1 MSAWTGIAGAYKM
14 VHVLMNQ
21 QLSEIGLTF
30 PQYRLIRALGRSGA
44 MPMNKIGEHMLVTPA
59 NITGLVDRLEGRGYV
74 ERKEVSTDRRVVR
87 IQLTRKGKS
96 CFQRT
101 NVQHRR
107 LISKIIG
114 VLSENEILNLTRQL
128 QKVKEAAISER
139 NSLRSED
146 NTTQSKRI
154 LFKSQGGR
162 RN

>member
-1 MSAWTGIAGAYKM
+1 
-14 VHVLMNQ
+14 
-21 QLSEIGLTF
+21 
-30 PQYRLIRALGRSGA
+30 
-44 MPMNKIGEHMLVTPA
+44 MNKIGEHMLVTQA

-96 CFQRT
+96 CYQRT
-101 NVQHRR
+101 SVQHRR

-146 NTTQSKRI
+146 NTTQSK
-154 LFKSQGGR
+154 
-162 RN
+162 